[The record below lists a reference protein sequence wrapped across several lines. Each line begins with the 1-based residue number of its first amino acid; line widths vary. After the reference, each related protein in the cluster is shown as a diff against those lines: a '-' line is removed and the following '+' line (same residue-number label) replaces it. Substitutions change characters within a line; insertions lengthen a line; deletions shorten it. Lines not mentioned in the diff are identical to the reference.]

1 MKLFRWIANLLG
13 RKEPD
18 EQQDGEPSR
27 SQEARAPKRSDLP
40 RYVTVGVDFGTS
52 STKVV
57 FRDWNTKNQVPY
69 AVDFGVD
76 LPGYTRFS
84 RPSLIAVQDG
94 LLLFGQRAAEAAN
107 EEAPAAVIRSA
118 KVQLLEKS
126 VDEAS
131 PTISWEL
138 PLRMTDWGES
148 TAERRVSVL
157 EGLVALFLADTIRIA
172 LEATRQVY
180 ADLSPSEVAFNLDV
194 PVGGLDASPVAHRFQ
209 RMLDVAIP
217 MASQVEAEMA
227 VEEALDLWWGTFCRL
242 AENPPEPGE
251 RPGELVPEAEA
262 IIQGVGSA
270 LGGRSSDLYHA
281 IVDIGAGTTDVGW
294 FKVVETRSEDR
305 LPFFAARTRRVGC
318 NDIDECL
325 AEQLAETTSAPP
337 ELIVSQIIAVKP
349 DLICGEQTAV
359 EVEGR
364 RLTVGPEAL
373 ERATEE
379 VAPAVY
385 GHFSKMFGPAYS
397 KEKNTDRWERIR
409 TVVVGGG
416 SLLPKLRN
424 RFGEHPRDFGK
435 EAELVDLSTE
445 MDLRAVG
452 ESDTKPTRKEK
463 PFLTAALGLSHP
475 KYIMPTPIMPSEIDD
490 DPGAPSGQTGLYDY
504 EINY

>member
-1 MKLFRWIANLLG
+1 MKFFRWIASLLG
-13 RKEPD
+13 R
-18 EQQDGEPSR
+18 GEPGEKADVEPAR
-27 SQEARAPKRSDLP
+27 PQEATAPQGADLP

-57 FRDWNTKNQVPY
+57 FRDWNTKDQVPY

-76 LPGYTRFS
+76 LPGYTRFA
-84 RPSLIAVQDG
+84 RPSLIAVQQG
-94 LLLFGQRAAEAAN
+94 VILFGQRATEAAN
-107 EEAPAAVIRSA
+107 QDAAASVVRSA

-126 VDEAS
+126 VGNAGPS
-131 PTISWEL
+131 ISWEL
-138 PLRMTDWGES
+138 PSRITGWGEN
-148 TAERRVSVL
+148 TAERRVSLL
-157 EGLVALFLADTIRIA
+157 EGLVTLFLADTIRVA
-172 LEATRQVY
+172 LEAAGQVY
-180 ADLSPSEVAFNLDV
+180 ADLSHSELAFNLDV
-194 PVGGLDASPVAHRFQ
+194 PVGGLDESPVAHRFQ

-217 MASQVEAEMA
+217 MASEVEAEMD
-227 VEEALDLWWGTFCRL
+227 VEEALDRWWDTLCRL
-242 AENPPEPGE
+242 AEGPPEPGE

-270 LGGRSSDLYHA
+270 LGGRSSDRYHA

-305 LPFFAARTRRVGC
+305 LPFFAAGTRRVGC
-318 NDIDECL
+318 NDIDERL
-325 AEQLAETTSAPP
+325 ADRLAATDLAPR
-337 ELIVSQIIAVKP
+337 EAIVSELIAVKP
-349 DLICGEQTAV
+349 DLLVGERAIV
-359 EVEGR
+359 EVGGQ
-364 RLTVGPEAL
+364 RLTVGPEDL

-379 VAPAVY
+379 VAPEVY
-385 GHFSKMFGPAYS
+385 GHFSDMFGPAYS
-397 KEKNTDRWERIR
+397 KEKNTDRWEHIR

-424 RFGEHPRDFGK
+424 RFEEHPRSFGK

-452 ESDTKPTRKEK
+452 ESEIKPTRAEK

-475 KYIMPTPIMPSEIDD
+475 EYVMPTPIMPSEIDD
-490 DPGAPSGQTGLYDY
+490 LPGRPSGPTGLYDY